1 MMLKNVKMPMAAGG
15 GTSNR
20 RSLKSAL
27 KRGFT
32 IMELVIVIAVIAVLA
47 AVLIPTFANI
57 TERANTSAD
66 TQTVK
71 NLNTI
76 LISEETLGNKPATM
90 AEALAVAESGGYKV
104 ENLTP
109 TGDGN
114 NIVWLKERNRF
125 ALLDE
130 DGELVYSDSSVTTLD
145 GLTAY
150 KMSSTLEDLK
160 NDDPFA
166 YCFTSETDVGDG
178 AVEVSR
184 SADFSLVEGITGITV
199 NNDSAMEITAEGEDI
214 AVTVNGTATLGIY
227 GTVGSI
233 SGEDYGNE
241 SLHIYG
247 TVTGKIELTAGRV
260 VAMPGSDINTITVT
274 ATSADAVKI
283 ERQSGS
289 AISAIGATDADVAA
303 NLEVEGDDS
312 DIDISGSTVSNDFAG
327 GMGTE
332 ANPYLISTPAQLT
345 KISDAGVDG
354 LYYKLINDI
363 QIGSYE
369 NQPENKDF
377 GTISNNMG
385 LKNDGSSGS
394 LREASEVNEET
405 AVTIY
410 RKVNGFVLDGNGY
423 SIYGPESS
431 ISLTYNSSVI
441 GSSVKPKTITKQY
454 YVFANQLVNTTIKNI
469 TFHFTPTMTS
479 IAGNVEG
486 DCTFENVTIEGN
498 TNWENNCGLFAV
510 RVNCYDTFKSGTV
523 VNITNCTN
531 NANIVGTQYNA
542 LMFGYPN
549 GKVTVNIDGFTNN
562 GKYADKLAGIV
573 FGNSSGNAEFGDN
586 EFVININ
593 DFDNS
598 NGSVTSYSSS
608 YTNPYI
614 ASVTNPEGYS
624 TKLKLIVD
632 GEPEVEGV
640 ISSKTEA
647 VNALEELKAIEV
659 THCGNSNTSGLA
671 IGVNENNTFTIT
683 PLNNADVDHYEV
695 VLSIY
700 ATKTGGTLLYS
711 ITETLDSTQT
721 TTTLKNLRIAD
732 DSLGYTESEL
742 INEYKTVINE
752 GTQYYLYEDDTYE
765 IGGDSKIGTLTV
777 AVYAYGADGS
787 LLGIAML
794 AE

>member
-1 MMLKNVKMPMAAGG
+1 MMLKNVKMPMTAGG

-76 LISEETLGNKPATM
+76 LISEETLGNTPATM

-114 NIVWLKERNRF
+114 HIVWLKERNRF

-130 DGELVYSDSSVTTLD
+130 DEELVYSDSSVTTLE

-150 KMSSTLEDLK
+150 KMSSTLKDLGS
-160 NDDPFA
+160 DDSFA
-166 YCFTSETDVGDG
+166 YCFISETDVGDG

-233 SGEDYGNE
+233 SGEDYGDE

-247 TVTGKIELTAGRV
+247 TVTGKIELAAGRV

-289 AISAIGATDADVAA
+289 AISAIGATDADVAGA
-303 NLEVEGDDS
+303 LDDVVTGDAS
-312 DIDISGSTVSNDFAG
+312 DIDIPESAVSNDFAG

-345 KISDAGVDG
+345 KILASKG
-354 LYYKLINDI
+354 LYYKLTNDI
-363 QIGSYE
+363 QIGTESSFDNVSE
-369 NQPENKDF
+369 
-377 GTISNNMG
+377 IG
-385 LKNDGSSGS
+385 LSSTSSGALKEMNRAGINLAFIS
-394 LREASEVNEET
+394 LF
-405 AVTIY
+405 Y
-410 RKVNGFVLDGNGY
+410 KVDGLSLDGNGY
-423 SIYGPESS
+423 TLYGPESS
-431 ISLTYNSSVI
+431 MAVTTSGRNPVTY
-441 GSSVKPKTITKQY
+441 KAECY
-454 YVFANQLVNTTIKNI
+454 YLARTLVNATIKNI
-469 TFHFTPTMTS
+469 TFNMTPYMPS
-479 IAGNVEG
+479 VAAFIEG
-486 DCTFENVTIEGN
+486 TTTFENVTFTGM
-498 TNWENNCGLFAV
+498 TNWENNTGLFGV
-510 RVNCYDTFKSGTV
+510 YVNNSNVGTEIS
-523 VNITNCTN
+523 ITNCTN

-573 FGNSSGNAEFGDN
+573 FGNSSGNAKFGDN

-614 ASVTNPEGYS
+614 ASVANPEGYS

-640 ISSKTEA
+640 ISSSSGGAAELD
-647 VNALEELKAIEV
+647 ALKEIVV

-671 IGVNENNTFTIT
+671 IKVNENNTFTIT

>member
-1 MMLKNVKMPMAAGG
+1 MMLKNVKMPMTAGG

-114 NIVWLKERNRF
+114 HIVWLKERNRF

-130 DGELVYSDSSVTTLD
+130 NGELVYSDSSVTTLD

-150 KMSSTLEDLK
+150 KMSSTLKDLGS
-160 NDDPFA
+160 DDSFA
-166 YCFTSETDVGDG
+166 YCFTSETEVGDG

-233 SGEDYGNE
+233 SGADYGDE

-247 TVTGKIELTAGRV
+247 TVTGKIELAAGKV

-289 AISAIGATDADVAA
+289 AISAIGATNADVAA
-303 NLEVEGDDS
+303 SLKVEGDTS
-312 DIDISGSTVSNDFAG
+312 DIDISESTVSNDFAG

-345 KISDAGVDG
+345 KISVADG

-363 QIGSYE
+363 QIISELTDTANTLMYVAPKAGLAC
-369 NQPENKDF
+369 N
-377 GTISNNMG
+377 GTM
-385 LKNDGSSGS
+385 
-394 LREASEVNEET
+394 LRTAAEVNDET
-405 AVTIY
+405 ATTIY
-410 RKVNGFVLDGNGY
+410 IHDNLDEAKGFVLDGNGFT
-423 SIYGPESS
+423 IYGPETS
-431 ISLTYNSSVI
+431 IEITHKSFGTNTLT
-441 GSSVKPKTITKQY
+441 KTKQY

-510 RVNCYDTFKSGTV
+510 RVNCYNTFTSGTV

-614 ASVTNPEGYS
+614 ASVANPDGYS
-624 TKLKLIVD
+624 TKLKLTVD
-632 GEPEVEGV
+632 GVPEVEGV

>member
-1 MMLKNVKMPMAAGG
+1 MMLKNVKMPMTAGG

-76 LISEETLGNKPATM
+76 LISEETLGNTPATM

-114 NIVWLKERNRF
+114 HIVWLKERNRF

-130 DGELVYSDSSVTTLD
+130 DGALVYSDSSVTTLE

-150 KMSSTLEDLK
+150 KMSSALDDLE
-160 NDDPFA
+160 NDDSFA
-166 YCFTSETDVGDG
+166 YCFTSETEVGDG

-247 TVTGKIELTAGRV
+247 TVTGKIELAAGRV

-345 KISDAGVDG
+345 KISVSKG
-354 LYYKLINDI
+354 LYYKLTNDI
-363 QIGSYE
+363 QIGTKSSFDNVSEIGLSSTASGALKQMNRAGINLAFISLFYE
-369 NQPENKDF
+369 VD
-377 GTISNNMG
+377 G
-385 LKNDGSSGS
+385 LS
-394 LREASEVNEET
+394 
-405 AVTIY
+405 
-410 RKVNGFVLDGNGY
+410 LDGNGY
-423 SIYGPESS
+423 TLYGP
-431 ISLTYNSSVI
+431 
-441 GSSVKPKTITKQY
+441 GSSMAVTTSGWKPVTYEAECY
-454 YVFANQLVNTTIKNI
+454 YLARTLVNATIKNI
-469 TFHFTPTMTS
+469 TFNMTPYMPSVAAFIDGTT
-479 IAGNVEG
+479 
-486 DCTFENVTIEGN
+486 TFENVTFTGT
-498 TNWENNCGLFAV
+498 TNWENNTGLFGV
-510 RVNCYDTFKSGTV
+510 YVNNSNEGTEI
-523 VNITNCTN
+523 NITNCTN

-624 TKLKLIVD
+624 TKLKLTVD
-632 GEPEVEGV
+632 GEPKVEGV
-640 ISSKTEA
+640 ISSSSGGAAELD
-647 VNALEELKAIEV
+647 ALKEIVV
-659 THCGNSNTSGLA
+659 TNCGFGNTDSGLA

-732 DSLGYTESEL
+732 DSLEYAGSES
-742 INEYKTVINE
+742 INGYKTVTN
-752 GTQYYLYEDDTYE
+752 GDTQYYLYEDDTYE

>member
-1 MMLKNVKMPMAAGG
+1 MMLKNVKMPMTAGG

-20 RSLKSAL
+20 HSLKSAL

-114 NIVWLKERNRF
+114 HIVWLKERNRF

-130 DGELVYSDSSVTTLD
+130 NGELVYSDSSVTTLD

-150 KMSSTLEDLK
+150 KMSSTLKDLGS
-160 NDDPFA
+160 DDSFA
-166 YCFTSETDVGDG
+166 YCFTSETEVGDG

-247 TVTGKIELTAGRV
+247 TVTGKIELAAGRV

-289 AISAIGATDADVAA
+289 AISAIGATNADVAGA
-303 NLEVEGDDS
+303 LDDVVTGDAS
-312 DIDISGSTVSNDFAG
+312 DIDIPESAVSNDFAG

-345 KISDAGVDG
+345 KISVADG

-363 QIGSYE
+363 QIISELTDTANTLMYVAPKAGLAY
-369 NQPENKDF
+369 N
-377 GTISNNMG
+377 GTM
-385 LKNDGSSGS
+385 
-394 LREASEVNEET
+394 LRTAAEVNDET
-405 AVTIY
+405 ATTIY
-410 RKVNGFVLDGNGY
+410 IHDNLDEAKGFVLDGNGFT
-423 SIYGPESS
+423 IYGPETS
-431 ISLTYNSSVI
+431 IEITHKSFGTNTLT
-441 GSSVKPKTITKQY
+441 KTKQY

-510 RVNCYDTFKSGTV
+510 RVNCYNTFTSGTV

-614 ASVTNPEGYS
+614 ASVANPEGYS
-624 TKLKLIVD
+624 TKLKLTVD
-632 GEPEVEGV
+632 GVPEVEGV